1 MTVDCSGTKSY
12 IKNLKRGNF
21 KMKKILATIVALC
34 MAISMCVVA
43 SAADGASIDAK
54 AVVAESFA
62 KDSRILVPIVL
73 KNADKVTG
81 AQGMA
86 GIELNIKFDD
96 KQLTFVGAATE
107 LSYQVEDVMTGEMQ
121 EVKMNCTGALSPAG
135 STDSAKFMLDG
146 EKAIALTGD
155 VTLGTLV
162 FKAAADIAEGTEVKA
177 TVTVVDACD
186 TEKHKFGDQLAAGEV
201 VLAKAEKAETP
212 SESAPSTDPGTST
225 EPGTS
230 APSQAGTSTP
240 SKAGTS
246 TPSKAGAVKPSST
259 TSTTNPKTGDA
270 GVLAVGALMVVAAG
284 AAFVTMKKR

>member
-1 MTVDCSGTKSY
+1 
-12 IKNLKRGNF
+12 
-21 KMKKILATIVALC
+21 MKKILATIVALC

-212 SESAPSTDPGTST
+212 STDPGTST
-225 EPGTS
+225 
-230 APSQAGTSTP
+230 PSQAGTSTP

-246 TPSKAGAVKPSST
+246 TPSKAGTVKPSST

>member
-1 MTVDCSGTKSY
+1 
-12 IKNLKRGNF
+12 
-21 KMKKILATIVALC
+21 MKKILATIVALC

-121 EVKMNCTGALSPAG
+121 DVKMNCTGALSPAG

-186 TEKHKFGDQLAAGEV
+186 TEKNKFGDQLAAGEV

-230 APSQAGTSTP
+230 SEPGTSAPSQAGTSTP
-240 SKAGTS
+240 SKAGT
-246 TPSKAGAVKPSST
+246 VKPSST

>member
-1 MTVDCSGTKSY
+1 
-12 IKNLKRGNF
+12 
-21 KMKKILATIVALC
+21 MKKILATIVALC

-212 SESAPSTDPGTST
+212 STDPGTST
-225 EPGTS
+225 PSQAGTS
-230 APSQAGTSTP
+230 TPSQAGTSTP
-240 SKAGTS
+240 SKAGT
-246 TPSKAGAVKPSST
+246 VKPSST

>member
-1 MTVDCSGTKSY
+1 
-12 IKNLKRGNF
+12 
-21 KMKKILATIVALC
+21 MKKILATIVALC

-121 EVKMNCTGALSPAG
+121 DVKMNCTGALSPAG

-212 SESAPSTDPGTST
+212 STDPGTST
-225 EPGTS
+225 PSQAGTS
-230 APSQAGTSTP
+230 TPSQAGTSTPSQAGTSTP
-240 SKAGTS
+240 SKAGT
-246 TPSKAGAVKPSST
+246 VKPSST